1 MNVDSMNNNF
11 IHTTGISNSNVETFD
26 CKIPI
31 KVYGS
36 KYGIQSSKTNDFVSI
51 YIY

>member
-1 MNVDSMNNNF
+1 MNIDSKNSNF
-11 IHTTGISNSNVETFD
+11 IHSTGITNSNVETFD

-36 KYGIQSSKTNDFVSI
+36 KYGIQSSKASEFVSI
-51 YIY
+51 CI